1 MEDKPNN
8 DYSELIKNSIV
19 TPIKQ
24 KFGDVSRQIS
34 ELKKNVR
41 MITIWLSVIAIL
53 LLGNMFFTAYL
64 LISKR

>member
-1 MEDKPNN
+1 MEDEPNN
-8 DYSELIKNSIV
+8 NYSELIKNSIV

-34 ELKKNVR
+34 ELKKKVR
-41 MITIWLSVIAIL
+41 MIAIWLFVISVL
-53 LLGNMFFTAYL
+53 LLGSMLFTAYL

>member
-1 MEDKPNN
+1 MEDEPNN
-8 DYSELIKNSIV
+8 NYSELIKNSIV

-34 ELKKNVR
+34 ELKKKVR
-41 MITIWLSVIAIL
+41 MIAIWLFVISIL
-53 LLGNMFFTAYL
+53 LLGNMLFTAYL